1 MEVNPSTPLPRN
13 RFELVLVK
21 PALGWFPKPTV
32 VLNGRGQPAQWGS
45 GTWQIGGGGSATIQV
60 FLFNRLW
67 KYGVA
72 DFTIGAEPPAAL
84 VYSAPWLPFLPG
96 KLRGRAAG

>member
-1 MEVNPSTPLPRN
+1 MNVSAPLSRG
-13 RFELVLVK
+13 RLELVLVK

-45 GTWQIGGGGSATIQV
+45 GTWQIAAGDSVAIQV

-67 KYGVA
+67 KYGA
-72 DFTIGAEPPAAL
+72 AEFTIDAQPPSVL
-84 VYSAPWLPFLPG
+84 VYSAPWLPFLRG
-96 KLRGRAAG
+96 KLRVGAARP